1 MKSLGS
7 KISPSSQLI
16 WIVTLYL
23 LLSFAASAQITRG
36 SLSGNVTDPTGA
48 LLANAN
54 VELKNPANGEEV
66 KTTTN
71 AEGEFV
77 FPSLA
82 IGNYALTV
90 EATGFKRFVIQSVVI
105 EVATPARLTVALAV
119 GEISEAITIS
129 NAQELVNTTS
139 PTLTNIVERRQVQDL
154 PLASRNPI
162 ELAKL
167 QAGVSIPS
175 GTFLSTAI
183 ISGLRGS
190 TSNLTHDGINVMD
203 NFLKTGTFTNV
214 TSPSVEATAEFA
226 ISTGTTPSD
235 TGRGVGQVK
244 IVTPSGTNQF
254 HGGLFEFHRNAAL
267 NANNFMSNATNTP
280 RPFQIQ
286 NRFGFTVSGPV
297 WLPKKVFGPASVD
310 GRNRS
315 FWFLSYEGYREPFS
329 AIRTR
334 TVLTPEAR
342 QGLFRYQGAD
352 GR

>member
-16 WIVTLYL
+16 WIVPLYL
-23 LLSFAASAQITRG
+23 LLSLAASAQITRG

-203 NFLKTGTFTNV
+203 NFVKTGTFTNV

-244 IVTPSGTNQF
+244 IVTPSGTN
-254 HGGLFEFHRNAAL
+254 
-267 NANNFMSNATNTP
+267 
-280 RPFQIQ
+280 
-286 NRFGFTVSGPV
+286 
-297 WLPKKVFGPASVD
+297 
-310 GRNRS
+310 
-315 FWFLSYEGYREPFS
+315 
-329 AIRTR
+329 
-334 TVLTPEAR
+334 
-342 QGLFRYQGAD
+342 
-352 GR
+352 